1 MKHIQLYESF
11 QEEEQEVFPSKGKA
25 YHVTPDVY
33 INLIKKEGLTPR
45 TESKLSEHPERIYFY
60 LNPESSFKYL
70 ASSLWSLS
78 KYKDQVKKYYVLE
91 VDLTQLPDHH
101 FYSDT
106 QSMPSYVAVYTKQ
119 AIPPSAIKVIQTI
132 PVEDLPDTDSTPY
145 EPIIKPTDPKEWDSF
160 GSGWDRIE
168 KMLGNLP
175 ADKQMI
181 DLKGLKA

>member
-1 MKHIQLYESF
+1 
-11 QEEEQEVFPSKGKA
+11 
-25 YHVTPDVY
+25 
-33 INLIKKEGLTPR
+33 
-45 TESKLSEHPERIYFY
+45 
-60 LNPESSFKYL
+60 
-70 ASSLWSLS
+70 
-78 KYKDQVKKYYVLE
+78 
-91 VDLTQLPDHH
+91 
-101 FYSDT
+101 
-106 QSMPSYVAVYTKQ
+106 MPSYVAVYTKQ

-181 DLKGLKA
+181 DLKT